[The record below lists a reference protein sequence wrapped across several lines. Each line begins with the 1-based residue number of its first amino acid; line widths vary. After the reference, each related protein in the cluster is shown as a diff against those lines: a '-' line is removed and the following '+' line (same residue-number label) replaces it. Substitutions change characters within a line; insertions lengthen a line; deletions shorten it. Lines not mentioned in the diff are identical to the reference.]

1 MDEKIVAI
9 AERLRGMRE
18 IAELSLADMAATTG
32 VPEADYAALEAG
44 TRDFTFTFL
53 YKAAQRLGIDLTELL
68 SGESPRL
75 SGYELIRAGE
85 GLPISR
91 REGFHYNNLA
101 YMFKNRLAEPFLVTA
116 PFEQGNETCPITMST
131 HAGQE
136 MDYILSGRLR
146 ISINGHEETMQT
158 GDSIYYDASKPHGMV
173 AVGKEPCVFLAIVM
187 GPGGK

>member
-18 IAELSLADMAATTG
+18 IAGLTLADMAVTTG
-32 VPEADYAALEAG
+32 VSEPDYAALEAG

-75 SGYELIRAGE
+75 TGYELIRSGE

-91 REGFHYNNLA
+91 REGFRYNNLA
-101 YMFKNRLAEPFLVTA
+101 YMFKHRTAEPFLVTA
-116 PFEQGNETCPITMST
+116 PYEVGNETCPITMST

-136 MDYILSGRLR
+136 MDYILSGQLR
-146 ISINGHEETMQT
+146 ISINGHEETMRA
-158 GDSIYYDASKPHGMV
+158 GDSVYYDSSKPHGMV
-173 AVGKEPCVFLAIVM
+173 AVGGTPCVFLAIVM
-187 GPGGK
+187 GHGGA

>member
-18 IAELSLADMAATTG
+18 IAGLTLADMASTTG
-32 VPEADYAALEAG
+32 VPESDYAALEAG

-75 SGYELIRAGE
+75 TGYELIRAGE

-91 REGFHYNNLA
+91 REGFRYNNLA
-101 YMFKNRLAEPFLVTA
+101 YMFKHRTAELF
-116 PFEQGNETCPITMST
+116 S
-131 HAGQE
+131 
-136 MDYILSGRLR
+136 
-146 ISINGHEETMQT
+146 
-158 GDSIYYDASKPHGMV
+158 
-173 AVGKEPCVFLAIVM
+173 
-187 GPGGK
+187 